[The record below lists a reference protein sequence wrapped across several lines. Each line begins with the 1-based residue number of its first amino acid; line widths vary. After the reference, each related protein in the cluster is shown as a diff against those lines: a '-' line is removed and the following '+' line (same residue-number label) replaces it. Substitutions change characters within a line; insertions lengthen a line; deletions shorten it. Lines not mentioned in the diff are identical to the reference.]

1 MYIYCILYVEKYVSK
16 KITLKSTIYVHTS
29 ALFLAIVNFKRERG
43 VGGIIVIIGPV
54 RNYHFPKALFV

>member
-1 MYIYCILYVEKYVSK
+1 MYIYCIQYVEKYVSK

-43 VGGIIVIIGPV
+43 GGIIVIEGPV